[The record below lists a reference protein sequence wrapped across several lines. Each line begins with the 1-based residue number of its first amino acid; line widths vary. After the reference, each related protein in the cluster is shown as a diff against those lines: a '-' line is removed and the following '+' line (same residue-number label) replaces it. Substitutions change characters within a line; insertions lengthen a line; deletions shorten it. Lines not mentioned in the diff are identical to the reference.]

1 MNTKPRV
8 TLKISPCECRCPL
21 PTRLRHTR
29 DAPRSGSRLITCARV
44 GFTSTAGPL
53 QPAAADQRVCTS
65 AGSLVA
71 AAAFQLRCAPGQIPP
86 VAVPAATAFTPRC
99 YSLTPCRSPTSLDC
113 GTQYTP
119 TSTTCFWL
127 ERTAC
132 RLTHPAVTPHGLF
145 PQGDTLH
152 AAASRPHTRKGARYE
167 NAEPQH
173 TDTQWHS
180 AHP

>member
-86 VAVPAATAFTPRC
+86 VVVPAATAFTPRC

-119 TSTTCFWL
+119 TSTHL
-127 ERTAC
+127 LLVRTHRVSANTSRC
-132 RLTHPAVTPHGLF
+132 HTSRTLPARRHATRRGFSPTHEKRRTI
-145 PQGDTLH
+145 
-152 AAASRPHTRKGARYE
+152 
-167 NAEPQH
+167 
-173 TDTQWHS
+173 
-180 AHP
+180 